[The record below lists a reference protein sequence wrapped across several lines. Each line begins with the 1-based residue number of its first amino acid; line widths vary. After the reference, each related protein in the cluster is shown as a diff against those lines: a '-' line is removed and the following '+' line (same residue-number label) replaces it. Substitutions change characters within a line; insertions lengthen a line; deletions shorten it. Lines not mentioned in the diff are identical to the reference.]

1 MNSGPRTLSSARSLF
16 DRTLQVRYTNQA
28 MLITANIEE
37 KQAGA
42 KELLKNIELKLS
54 EGEIV
59 GFVGRNGVGKTTLV
73 KIIMGL
79 DKDFIGTVDQQ
90 PNLIVLSTEQE
101 QHDVSTDL
109 ATLNYVLD
117 GLRDYRR
124 LTNIIET
131 YPDIMGEDMDKISEY
146 SDALELYDE
155 LGYYHVKDR
164 VIESLKAYQLTDEQ
178 INGSFQN
185 LSGGQKRFAQLVQI
199 EFSNADLLILDE
211 PTNHMDYVAKG
222 SFIEW
227 LKGTRSA
234 VFVISHDRDVLACVD
249 RIIELKDK

>member
-1 MNSGPRTLSSARSLF
+1 
-16 DRTLQVRYTNQA
+16 

-79 DKDFIGTVDQQ
+79 DKDFIGTVDRQ

-164 VIESLKAYQLTDEQ
+164 VIESLKAYQLTDDQ

-211 PTNHMDYVAKG
+211 PTNHLDLPSIEELENALVQYKGAILYV
-222 SFIEW
+222 
-227 LKGTRSA
+227 
-234 VFVISHDRDVLACVD
+234 SHDSYFQAAVGGRAVSL
-249 RIIELKDK
+249 